1 MIAQYFVCI
10 KGNKSYSDI
19 GKLQKGYS
27 FLSPIGFKS
36 IPQCG
41 SKVEVAIPKL
51 DKNSQMRAEWP
62 RFDIKC
68 YINLLIRTGEQ
79 TILIYKRKVA
89 KIMEGS

>member
-1 MIAQYFVCI
+1 M
-10 KGNKSYSDI
+10 
-19 GKLQKGYS
+19 
-27 FLSPIGFKS
+27 
-36 IPQCG
+36 
-41 SKVEVAIPKL
+41 EVAIPKL